1 MSTTSPLQNMLFYSV
16 KCQHSIA
23 LLQFIKVNVPV
34 EIANNIVFY
43 CIDNPQIKIPPFIKV
58 VPSFYIPSQRAVVT
72 DKDIVQWFNMTTQKF
87 RANMAAANNNSA
99 INGDRQ
105 MYQQQLQMNQNR
117 NMNNTNVINNADITG
132 DPSISAY
139 LPSEM
144 SHGSGINYTYID
156 DNEGVGKDFFHIGM
170 NETNIPEDKFNNKG
184 MMNTRAF
191 TRPPNEGEVRPRTE
205 SELTETLPIRQGPPP
220 PQGGGPMIGGNVMPQ
235 QQQQSMTYNPNVMG
249 QQSSMTYNPNIGN
262 MGGMGGGASQTLP
275 FEQIKVEKGSKGGS
289 AKLQYQQ
296 LMASRN
302 EGFGGGQPRY

>member
-1 MSTTSPLQNMLFYSV
+1 MTTTSPLQNMLFYST

-23 LLQFIKVNVPV
+23 LIQFIKVNVPS
-34 EIANNIVFY
+34 EISNNIVFY

-72 DKDIVQWFNMTTQKF
+72 DKDIIQWFNMVTQKF
-87 RANMAAANNNSA
+87 KADMLASRSGNQTMSQ
-99 INGDRQ
+99 Q
-105 MYQQQLQMNQNR
+105 MNYQQSPMNQNR
-117 NMNNTNVINNADITG
+117 NNAITSNIIHNAEITG

-139 LPSEM
+139 LPAEM

-156 DNEGVGKDFFHIGM
+156 DNDGVGKDFFHIGM
-170 NETNIPEDKFNNKG
+170 NELNVPEEKFNNKG
-184 MMNTRAF
+184 MMGMRAF
-191 TRPPNEGEVRPRTE
+191 TKPPNEGEVRPRTE

-220 PQGGGPMIGGNVMPQ
+220 PQGGGPMMSGNMMQ
-235 QQQQSMTYNPNVMG
+235 QQQL
-249 QQSSMTYNPNIGN
+249 QQPSMTYNPNIN
-262 MGGMGGGASQTLP
+262 VMGGIGGGASQTLP

-302 EGFGGGQPRY
+302 EGFSGGGQPRY